1 MEKPQLTEF
10 LSVFRGVKSL
20 DPLFASGYNSGRSR
34 CGGSYHDMMRRQK

>member
-20 DPLFASGYNSGRSR
+20 DPLFASGYNSGSSR